1 MNQQDFQQALLD
13 EAKNRG
19 FSAAEV
25 YIAGSRGLE
34 VRVFS
39 GKISH
44 YESSQQQGVSF
55 RGQIHGKMGYAFSE
69 KLEPDVVSWLLDEAA
84 ANAEVLSDT
93 ENEDLFAGAPWEPT
107 RSYSESLAQV
117 PPQALIDAATL
128 LESSALEADKRIRA
142 VEYAVCEYGEAS
154 RLIANT
160 LGLRVEE
167 KSNMMVAFSL
177 ARASE
182 QDFLKRGFEIW
193 QGRDFTRLDAARIGR
208 EAAQKATDML
218 GARSIKSGT
227 YCVVLDK
234 EAAASLL
241 KTFLPVFFG
250 DKVQQGFSM
259 LGSKVNQPVA
269 SPAVSLVDE
278 ARCADSLYQPAFD
291 SEGVPTARTSLI
303 ENGVLQGFLHSRK
316 TAAKAGISSTGNGF
330 KPSWKA
336 GIQVSATN
344 SYLAPG
350 QQSCETLLSEMGQGL
365 HITELT
371 GLHAGTNMVS
381 GDFSLSAEGFFIEN
395 GTRAF
400 PVDQITVAGNFYDV
414 LRQIQKTGNDLYFG
428 MPGGSQVGSPSLL
441 IESLSI
447 SGQ

>member
-1 MNQQDFQQALLD
+1 MNQQDFQQSLLD

-39 GKISH
+39 GNISH

-55 RGQIHGKMGYAFSE
+55 RGQIHDKMGYAFSE
-69 KLEPDVVSWLLDEAA
+69 KLEPDVIAWLLDEAA

-107 RSYSESLAQV
+107 DPYSSQLAEV
-117 PPQALIDAATL
+117 PPQDLIDTATR

-142 VEYAVCEYGEAS
+142 VEYAICEYGESS

-160 LGLRVEE
+160 LGLHVEE
-167 KSNMMVAFSL
+167 KSNMMVALSL

-182 QDFLKRGFEIW
+182 QDSLKRGFEVW
-193 QGRDFTRLDAARIGR
+193 KGRDFNTLDAAQIGR
-208 EAAQKATDML
+208 EAARKATDML
-218 GARSIKSGT
+218 GARSIKSGS
-227 YCVVLDK
+227 YPVVLDK

-250 DKVQQGFSM
+250 DKIQQGFSM
-259 LGSKVNQPVA
+259 LGSKVNQLIA

-278 ARCADSLYQPAFD
+278 ARCTSSFYQPAFD
-291 SEGVPTARTSLI
+291 SEGVPTAGTRLI
-303 ENGVLQGFLHSRK
+303 DQGVLQGFLHSRK

-344 SYLAPG
+344 SYLVPG
-350 QQSCETLLSEMGQGL
+350 RQTRETLLSEMGNGL

-381 GDFSLSAEGFFIEN
+381 GDFSLSAEGFYVEN
-395 GTRAF
+395 GSRVY
-400 PVDQITVAGNFYDV
+400 PVDQITVAGNFYEM
-414 LRQIQKTGNDLYFG
+414 LRHIQNTGNDLYFG
-428 MPGGSQVGSPSLL
+428 MPGGGQVGSPSLL
-441 IESLSI
+441 IEKLSI